1 LYPRGMSLGGWLEEQ
16 LFERRIVLV
25 TGRLDDDAATK
36 AAAAL
41 LALDA
46 RGDRPIELHLDSPDG
61 ALGAV
66 FVLIDTAD
74 TLRSALRILCRSQ
87 IGGPVIGVVAAA
99 DHCAAAPHARFH
111 LSQPTARFADTP
123 EEIAAQSRQQQELL
137 WKLYGRLR
145 TGRPAEEIAE
155 DMRRG
160 RYLTHSRERIR
171 WPLNSRNPQE
181 TVRNPQRNRARDFRK
196 FAGDPGTMGV
206 ERIPARML
214 P

>member
-1 LYPRGMSLGGWLEEQ
+1 MSLGGWLQEQ

-25 TGRLDDDAATK
+25 TGQLDDGAAAK

-46 RGDRPIELHLDSPDG
+46 RGERPIELHLDSPDG
-61 ALGAV
+61 ALGAA

-74 TLRSALRILCRSQ
+74 HRT
-87 IGGPVIGVVAAA
+87 
-99 DHCAAAPHARFH
+99 AAPHTRFR
-111 LSQPTARFADTP
+111 LSQPTGRFAGTP

-137 WKLYGRLR
+137 WKLYGRLARR

-160 RYLTHSRERIR
+160 RYLDAREALDYGLID
-171 WPLNSRNPQE
+171 E
-181 TVRNPQRNRARDFRK
+181 ITAAR
-196 FAGDPGTMGV
+196 
-206 ERIPARML
+206 
-214 P
+214 